1 MLCDFQTE
9 RWTELAQGKG
19 GDAMV
24 WSHDSRFV
32 YLNIKHGSPPSE
44 VFRISIPDGKIE
56 RVLDLRDKTLGGIWD
71 GWTSLLPDDSLL
83 LMFAK
88 GTSDI
93 HRLDNPVP
101 LIQRGGDALAYIF
114 LLLSGFSGF
123 PRQRKD

>member
-1 MLCDFQTE
+1 LMLCDFQTE

-24 WSHDSRFV
+24 WSHGSRFV
-32 YLNIKHGSPPSE
+32 YLNIKHGGPPSE
-44 VFRISIPDGKIE
+44 VFRISVPDGKIE

-93 HRLDNPVP
+93 HRLD
-101 LIQRGGDALAYIF
+101 IQFR
-114 LLLSGFSGF
+114 
-123 PRQRKD
+123 